1 MNILDGIILV
11 PLIFFAFQGF
21 RNGLLREVMGLGG
34 VLLAL
39 FLGFRHMDD
48 VGNLINRMFEINEV
62 WVSVL
67 SFVLIFAGVIIAI
80 QLIIYSLEAVLK
92 LALLSVPNRVLG
104 LVFGVLKSSLF
115 VSVFFILLLGLG
127 QPKEETRNDS
137 LLYPYIMMVAP
148 AAYNAIGN
156 IYPGSESFTDT
167 VRRALEDFDFD

>member
-1 MNILDGIILV
+1 M
-11 PLIFFAFQGF
+11 
-21 RNGLLREVMGLGG
+21 
-34 VLLAL
+34 
-39 FLGFRHMDD
+39 
-48 VGNLINRMFEINEV
+48 
-62 WVSVL
+62 
-67 SFVLIFAGVIIAI
+67 
-80 QLIIYSLEAVLK
+80 
-92 LALLSVPNRVLG
+92 ALLSVPNRVLG